1 MRMPQFTVSV
11 CFRRPGIAWD
21 QGTSRDITTVTEADN
36 GVQAVMTVLGSIE
49 FDERAE
55 LVHFIHVGHP
65 DP

>member
-1 MRMPQFTVSV
+1 MGSGYV
-11 CFRRPGIAWD
+11 
-21 QGTSRDITTVTEADN
+21 RDITTVTEADN

-55 LVHFIHVGHP
+55 LVHFIHVGQR